1 MPIGIS
7 GKPFSGT
14 FEGGGHKIT
23 GLYIDTTENYQGL
36 FGYVE
41 WDGTVKNLGVGGTV
55 TGGSYTGSV
64 VGESRGRVTG
74 CYNTATVSGKN
85 NVGGVVGSGSAT
97 NCYNEGGVSGENR
110 VGGVVGY
117 LGQSKRVQYCY
128 NRGTVTATGTN
139 AAVGG
144 VAGGDDGTITTCY
157 YLDTSCRRG
166 GLAVKATK
174 EQFASGEVAWR
185 LQGSEAEQVWGQ
197 RLSSGPQPYPL
208 LTNSDKVYRVAF
220 MVHNGYFNE
229 VFAARYVNEGSR
241 TVSAPT
247 EAPTKEGYVFEK
259 WVINEE
265 TGTNYNPDMY
275 ITEDVTV
282 YAQFALPH
290 THPVCGKSCTHQT
303 AHGNETYTP
312 LTQAFLD
319 SIQTSPINLGRGNYY
334 LAEDVTVRD
343 PISVVENANLCLNGH
358 TITFKQ
364 SNLNLHALDGVT
376 FNCADCQGGGGIVKT
391 AEGKNTGTLIGGYER
406 SVTNLYGGTF
416 SGSRYAA
423 HSSGKLTVD
432 GATLNGTAEAIL
444 VKEGA
449 EVVINSG
456 LVQTDGSYDK
466 SSYLAAVR
474 TMGPDASLTIT
485 GGTFKNTGKGSA
497 LELRS
502 VATLSGG
509 TFQGGEW
516 GDLYMANSDGKVKVG
531 EGLTG
536 PITVAVSGVSS
547 ITAEAP
553 WEITTEADKDYSGLF
568 VLPAANFYKKLKI
581 EDTVDSI
588 TGKHI
593 VWIAPSTHTH
603 SWATAWTSNDTHHW
617 HECTAQDCTVTQ
629 NSGKSGYAAH
639 VYDNDADTTCN
650 TCGATRTVT
659 PVDPNP
665 PTPGHDHSWATA
677 WTSNDTHHW
686 HECTADGCG
695 VTANAD
701 KNGYAAHS
709 KAWVT
714 SDAAQHW
721 ETCAACGWT
730 GDKTAHTWN
739 AGEVTTPPTV
749 NAEGVKTY
757 TCTTCQA
764 TKTEAVPKLTFAI
777 SGTVTDHAGSGVAN
791 ATVTLMQGKTEVA
804 ATTTDSD
811 GNYSF
816 EDVPAGRY
824 NVVAEVCVDGD
835 SVTKTILVELTNAN
849 AAQQNIQ
856 MPAGKTSSEVKLWG
870 DDTPAVVAGG
880 VDAVAEAETPGANQT
895 ITVTLNV
902 QKRVASADKDALEEV
917 ITGKKDDVLY
927 LDLSLTKTTVYTDEP
942 LPGTPGILPVTDNIT
957 DTGDKVLEIVVPYDF
972 TGKKGVTVYR
982 KHGENDAEKLTRA
995 DTGADGTYKLD
1006 ETGGTVTIYASK
1018 FSTYAIG
1025 YTEATA
1031 GPNRP
1036 GVRPVAKPW
1045 PFVDVAESDWFY
1057 EGVKT
1062 VYERE
1067 MMVGTWAPT
1076 APTFLP
1082 VWTPAGP

>member
-1 MPIGIS
+1 MVNAPYGD
-7 GKPFSGT
+7 T
-14 FEGGGHKIT
+14 F
-23 GLYIDTTENYQGL
+23 
-36 FGYVE
+36 
-41 WDGTVKNLGVGGTV
+41 NL
-55 TGGSYTGSV
+55 
-64 VGESRGRVTG
+64 
-74 CYNTATVSGKN
+74 
-85 NVGGVVGSGSAT
+85 
-97 NCYNEGGVSGENR
+97 
-110 VGGVVGY
+110 
-117 LGQSKRVQYCY
+117 
-128 NRGTVTATGTN
+128 
-139 AAVGG
+139 AA
-144 VAGGDDGTITTCY
+144 
-157 YLDTSCRRG
+157 
-166 GLAVKATK
+166 
-174 EQFASGEVAWR
+174 
-185 LQGSEAEQVWGQ
+185 
-197 RLSSGPQPYPL
+197 
-208 LTNSDKVYRVAF
+208 
-220 MVHNGYFNE
+220 
-229 VFAARYVNEGSR
+229 
-241 TVSAPT
+241 
-247 EAPTKEGYVFEK
+247 
-259 WVINEE
+259 
-265 TGTNYNPDMY
+265 
-275 ITEDVTV
+275 
-282 YAQFALPH
+282 
-290 THPVCGKSCTHQT
+290 
-303 AHGNETYTP
+303 
-312 LTQAFLD
+312 
-319 SIQTSPINLGRGNYY
+319 GNYY
-334 LAEDVTVRD
+334 LAEDITTNNEIDVNSGAV
-343 PISVVENANLCLNGH
+343 NLCLNGH
-358 TITFKQ
+358 TIKFTRRSANFHTAG
-364 SNLNLHALDGVT
+364 NAT
-376 FNCADCQGGGGIVKT
+376 FNCTDCQGGGGLTNTETKT
-391 AEGKNTGTLIGGYER
+391 GNPNFGVVYGSDGSNI
-406 SVTNLYGGTF
+406 SPYGGTF
-416 SGSRYAA
+416 SSIYAA
-423 HSSGKLTVD
+423 ETSGKLTVD
-432 GATLNGTAEAIL
+432 GASLKATANAL
-444 VKEGA
+444 AAKKGA
-449 EVVINSG
+449 EVVIKSG
-456 LVQTDGSYDK
+456 LVTTDNSYDK
-466 SSYLAAVR
+466 NWWYSAVW
-474 TMGPDASLTIT
+474 TSDADVSLTVT
-485 GGTFKNTGKGSA
+485 GGTLTNTGVGFA
-497 LELRS
+497 LTLNSE
-502 VATLSGG
+502 ATLSGCVIK
-509 TFQGGEW
+509 GGSKW
-516 GDLYMANSDGKVKVG
+516 GDLHLLNDETPVTVG

-536 PITVAVSGVSS
+536 PITVAVNNNSTSG
-547 ITAEAP
+547 ITAETP
-553 WEITTEADKDYSGLF
+553 WRITADADKDYSGLF
-568 VLPAANFYKKLKI
+568 ALPNSSSYQKLAVK
-581 EDTVDSI
+581 DVVDEA
-588 TGKHI
+588 TGKHTVQI
-593 VWIAPSTHTH
+593 LPSTHM
-603 SWATAWTSNDTHHW
+603 
-617 HECTAQDCTVTQ
+617 
-629 NSGKSGYAAH
+629 
-639 VYDNDADTTCN
+639 
-650 TCGATRTVT
+650 
-659 PVDPNP
+659 
-665 PTPGHDHSWATA
+665 HSWATA

-856 MPAGKTSSEVKLWG
+856 MPAGKTSSEVRLWG

-902 QKRVASADKDALEEV
+902 QKWVASADKDALEEV

-972 TGKKGVTVYR
+972 MGKKDVTVYR
-982 KHGENDAEKLTRA
+982 KHGENDTEKLTRA

-1067 MMVGTWAPT
+1067 MMVGTDGTHFSPGMDTSRAMIATILWRLEGSPAPKGQLLYTDCTPNSWYADAVAWGTENGVLKGYGGRRFGPDDPITREQLALMLWRYAGSPETHGDLNAFTDRESVNDWVYPAMEWAVEQGLVTGKGGGVLDPRGHAT
-1076 APTFLP
+1076 RAEAAAMLARHF
-1082 VWTPAGP
+1082 GKKK